1 MWVCSLFFTDI
12 IWKKQKSKVGVL
24 SLILWFFWRN
34 QHAFKPFFKWCC
46 YCWRYLFDWTSTK
59 KNWNKWA
66 RGLLES
72 PHQEFTITLG
82 FQKCKTIFWKRQP
95 GHQMIMIWCSFQCIR
110 NRCFSPPWSIAESF
124 KQEHEDAL
132 HWMVSNCAAFP
143 DKNILFLSVKQDY
156 ATVFLKNMESSL
168 VARARLYTVQF
179 FSWEMQLLLKPH
191 ILASMGIMSLP
202 SMSVPNH
209 TLPWLDSHFKAWWMQ
224 FHGVEWPQLKWVKI
238 LLFFKCRF
246 EGIQCLQCR
255 NFPQPNQTQRQSS
268 FGMSVL
274 HTKQLL
280 ERHFG
285 LQFQKPK
292 HHLLN
297 WLTIHIVVTVISSF
311 HMQRSTLSKSTYKTA
326 KSSCPCF
333 YMCC

>member
-132 HWMVSNCAAFP
+132 HWMVNNCAAFP

-168 VARARLYTVQF
+168 VARARLYIVQF

-224 FHGVEWPQLKWVKI
+224 FHGVEWPKLKWVKI

-246 EGIQCLQCR
+246 EWNPMPTMQKLSTTKSNSKTVKLWNVSTPHQTAFGEAFWAAVSKAKASSLKLADHSYCCDCDFF
-255 NFPQPNQTQRQSS
+255 FP
-268 FGMSVL
+268 
-274 HTKQLL
+274 HAK
-280 ERHFG
+280 EHFI
-285 LQFQKPK
+285 K
-292 HHLLN
+292 
-297 WLTIHIVVTVISSF
+297 IHIQNS
-311 HMQRSTLSKSTYKTA
+311 
-326 KSSCPCF
+326 
-333 YMCC
+333 